1 VNGLRGRCESGPF
14 TVAVD
19 KLRKRRQGLE
29 AMTTALTRI
38 PSLPFVRPATACAL
52 FILVIIV
59 ILPL

>member
-1 VNGLRGRCESGPF
+1 VKVASCA
-14 TVAVD
+14 VAVD
-19 KLRKRRQGLE
+19 KLEKRRQGLE

-38 PSLPFVRPATACAL
+38 PSLPIFRPATACAL

>member
-1 VNGLRGRCESGPF
+1 VKVASYA
-14 TVAVD
+14 VAVD
-19 KLRKRRQGLE
+19 KLEKRRQGLE

-38 PSLPFVRPATACAL
+38 PSLPIFRPATACAL

>member
-1 VNGLRGRCESGPF
+1 MKVASYA
-14 TVAVD
+14 VAVD
-19 KLRKRRQGLE
+19 KLEKRRQGLE

-38 PSLPFVRPATACAL
+38 PSLPIFRPATACAL

>member
-1 VNGLRGRCESGPF
+1 MKVASYA
-14 TVAVD
+14 VAVD
-19 KLRKRRQGLE
+19 KLEKRRQGLE

-38 PSLPFVRPATACAL
+38 PSLPIFRPASACAL